1 MRDHPII
8 VQKYGGACLETP
20 EKIRAVASSIA
31 ALHRGG
37 RHVVV
42 IVSAM
47 GKTTDEL
54 VRMAYEVSPR
64 PSRRELDMLL
74 TTGERISMSLMSMA
88 LADVGVQAISFTGS
102 QAGVMT
108 DDSHSAARI
117 LEVRPVRVRE
127 ELDRGRIVVLA
138 GFQGVNPATKEIT
151 TLGRGGSDTT
161 AVAMAAAL
169 RAECCEIIK
178 EVDGV
183 CSADPRI
190 VANSKPLRRLDFA
203 SLSEMCF
210 WGPKVLHFRS
220 VALAQSRNVPL
231 VLRKWGTAET
241 STEVTQ
247 EVSDMENGKVLAV
260 NSMARIEHVEIDSA
274 DLNEGFEKF
283 AQHLKQ
289 HGLSWPQLLASAFAA
304 GKTRI
309 MMTSDPE
316 LLDTLL
322 RTLEGSAGLRKQ
334 RETLSSVS
342 VTCHGGVASELPFKA
357 IEILQHHGIVAD
369 KYVLS
374 PQSVN
379 FFVPVESREAA
390 VNALHSLVHP
400 SI

>member
-1 MRDHPII
+1 MLDNPVI

-20 EKIRAVASSIA
+20 EKIRAVAG
-31 ALHRGG
+31 ALAELHGRGY
-37 RHVVV
+37 RVVAV
-42 IVSAM
+42 VSAM

-54 VRMAYEVSPR
+54 VRMAYQVSPH
-64 PSRRELDMLL
+64 PNRRELDMLL

-88 LADVGVQAISFTGS
+88 LADLGVPAISFTGS

-108 DDSHSAARI
+108 DDSHSSARI

-127 ELDRGRIVVLA
+127 ELDGGRIVVLA
-138 GFQGVNPATKEIT
+138 GFQGVNPMTREIT

-169 RAECCEIIK
+169 GAQRCEIVK

-190 VANSKPLRRLDFA
+190 VPNAQTLRQLDYA

-210 WGPKVLHFRS
+210 WGAKVLHFRS
-220 VALAQSRNVPL
+220 VALAQSQNVPL
-231 VLRKWGTAET
+231 VLKKWGGAET
-241 STEVTQ
+241 STHVTKEVTG
-247 EVSDMENGKVLAV
+247 MESGKVLAI

-274 DLNEGFEKF
+274 DLNQGFDKF
-283 AQHLKQ
+283 AQHLEQ
-289 HGLSWPQLLASAFAA
+289 NRLSWPQLLASAFTA

-316 LLDTLL
+316 SLDTLL
-322 RTLEGSAGLRKQ
+322 RTLESSAVLRKQ
-334 RETLSSVS
+334 RDTLSSVS
-342 VTCHGGVASELPFKA
+342 LTCFGAVASDLPFQA
-357 IEILQHHGIVAD
+357 MQILQRHGIVVD
-369 KYVLS
+369 KYVVS

-379 FFVPVESREAA
+379 FFVPVESREVA
-390 VNALHSLVHP
+390 VKALHSLTEA
-400 SI
+400 